1 MVMVRFLAV
10 KAIKRQMIAAGLK
23 PTHIEMRRIVAET
36 NSYFADHREE
46 LLTEAT
52 EFIARVP
59 GLRKMSEKEER
70 RRRTVR

>member
-1 MVMVRFLAV
+1 MVMVRFLAI
-10 KAIKRQMIAAGLK
+10 KAIKRQLIAAGLK
-23 PTHIEMRRIVAET
+23 PSHIKMRRIGAEV
-36 NSYFADHREE
+36 NSYIAEHREE

-59 GLRKMSEKEER
+59 GLRKMAEAEQ